1 MRYQYLYLRQFLE
14 EDIDNTILH
23 SVCDSRIISQLVE
36 KENFDHSATVPQ
48 SILDMGN
55 DAMRWSLFFQNTSTQ
70 NEICDCGRADG
81 FKNPFVENRI
91 YFQPDK
97 SFKIMFFWV
106 IGDRLSHGHIGFE
119 NLDKNELQGLLS
131 RRCCNSCGSICS
143 KLKDKCSIQRYPG
156 NCFLPIKARIQQKL
170 YKKNKYRSQN
180 ISGKNFFWTKNI
192 DDLLLDISKAHKP
205 KALLLGTLYSWL
217 ECDKVAFER
226 KLNILQQVKRTSPT
240 IRAFYRTCP
249 TVKEKKT
256 QKPVNHDDECFRKAS
271 KSSKWGILDAN
282 YIIRRLWEYDLN
294 VAQDSYYD
302 HIHFKCFVYRELNNA
317 LLNRLC
323 NGLYY

>member
-106 IGDRLSHGHIGFE
+106 IGDKLSHGHIGFE
-119 NLDKNELQGLLS
+119 NLDKNEL
-131 RRCCNSCGSICS
+131 
-143 KLKDKCSIQRYPG
+143 
-156 NCFLPIKARIQQKL
+156 
-170 YKKNKYRSQN
+170 
-180 ISGKNFFWTKNI
+180 
-192 DDLLLDISKAHKP
+192 
-205 KALLLGTLYSWL
+205 
-217 ECDKVAFER
+217 
-226 KLNILQQVKRTSPT
+226 
-240 IRAFYRTCP
+240 
-249 TVKEKKT
+249 
-256 QKPVNHDDECFRKAS
+256 
-271 KSSKWGILDAN
+271 
-282 YIIRRLWEYDLN
+282 
-294 VAQDSYYD
+294 
-302 HIHFKCFVYRELNNA
+302 
-317 LLNRLC
+317 
-323 NGLYY
+323 